1 MTNSQDLPNSNSS
14 EHSSEREYIDITV
27 SLPKKLIERFD
38 ELKEQWGLQRRGA
51 VLERLLELVL
61 CDDEELEKNSEE
73 GKA

>member
-1 MTNSQDLPNSNSS
+1 MSNSQDIPNSNLS
-14 EHSSEREYIDITV
+14 ETEYIDVTV

-61 CDDEELEKNSEE
+61 CDDEELEENPEE
-73 GKA
+73 DKA

>member
-1 MTNSQDLPNSNSS
+1 MTNLKDIPNSNSS
-14 EHSSEREYIDITV
+14 ETEYIDVTV

-38 ELKEQWGLQRRGA
+38 ELKEQWGLQKRGA

-73 GKA
+73 DKA